1 MVNEINAEQQHGV
14 EKVGGQAV
22 VDSSANYYHSLP
34 NQNSGQYLF
43 TLFLVQRRIPLVP

>member
-34 NQNSGQYLF
+34 NQNSGQYLS
-43 TLFLVQRRIPLVP
+43 PSSSSNEGSH